1 MTAFRTSL
9 GYEALCRYL
18 ERQLGAAFPDGAR
31 LDVEPV
37 VREALDRCAHCFA
50 RIRHPAFSDD
60 EGRAYFDHLHG
71 DQYATFVYFASNSA
85 YALGDLPL
93 AKKLFLLNKA
103 QSGFF
108 CLYDTLLPAVVF
120 LNHALG
126 TIIGR
131 GTYGNYLV
139 VTQNVTFG
147 KDRDAA
153 PTVGEGVVV
162 YGGAVIAG
170 ATTVGDR
177 VIVTAGT
184 TIRNDRVPS
193 DSIVSGSSP
202 NLVINPRKRELLERF
217 FRVDGS
223 PATAD
228 T

>member
-1 MTAFRTSL
+1 MNLRSSL
-9 GYEALCRYL
+9 SFAALCAYL
-18 ERQLGAAFPDGAR
+18 GRQLEAAFPDGAVHD
-31 LDVEPV
+31 LGPA
-37 VREALDRCAHCFA
+37 VRAAWDRSAHCFA
-50 RIRHPAFSDD
+50 HIRHPAFSDD
-60 EGRAYFDHLHG
+60 HGVAQFDHLHG
-71 DQYATFVYFASNSA
+71 DQYATFLYFASNSA
-85 YALGDLPL
+85 FGAGDLAL

-108 CLYDTLLPAVVF
+108 CLYDTLLPPVVF

-126 TIIGR
+126 TVIGR

-153 PTVGEGVVV
+153 PATGEGVVV

-170 ATTVGDR
+170 ASKIGDR

-184 TIRNDRVPS
+184 SIRNDRVPS

-202 NLVINPRKRELLERF
+202 NLIINPRKRELLERF
-217 FRVDGS
+217 FRVDGTR
-223 PATAD
+223 AAAD

>member
-1 MTAFRTSL
+1 MSGLRSSL
-9 GYEALCRYL
+9 SLATLCDYL
-18 ERQLGAAFPDGAR
+18 ARQLGAAFPDGGR
-31 LDVEPV
+31 LELEPA
-37 VREALDRCAHCFA
+37 VREAWDRCAHCFA

-60 EGRAYFDHLHG
+60 SGEAYFDHLHG
-71 DQYATFVYFASNSA
+71 DQYATFLYFASNSA
-85 YALGDLPL
+85 YAAGDLAL

-108 CLYDTLLPAVVF
+108 CLYDTLLPPVMF

-126 TIIGR
+126 TVIGR

-153 PTVGEGVVV
+153 PTLGKGVVV

-170 ATTVGDR
+170 ASTIGDR
-177 VIVTAGT
+177 VVIAAGT
-184 TIRNDRVPS
+184 SILNDRVPS
-193 DSIVSGSSP
+193 DSVVSGSSP
-202 NLVINPRKRELLERF
+202 KLVINPRKREVLERF

-223 PATAD
+223 GGMAD